1 MRRKTETR
9 IKRIVLFL
17 LAAAIAAQAVAQ
29 TGYGRGRSGLPR
41 VELPDEPWIMNTH
54 LIPEVKVSVVAR
66 GINRPWSLTFLPK
79 GDMLITERG
88 GALRMVRDGVLVEE
102 PVAGVPDDVLARSL
116 AGMMEVAVHPHFAD
130 NGYVYLTYTRQVSGR
145 EGTVALVRGRLDGMS
160 LVDVEDVF
168 VAEPWGG
175 SIAAARLA
183 FVPGED
189 IMYMTMGGAFGADL
203 VDGTQSFFGHA
214 KLAQDPNSHA
224 GKTLRLRLDGSVPDD
239 NPFVGKEG
247 HKPEVYSMGHRNQM
261 GLALHPETHQPWT
274 TEHAPQ
280 GGDELNAIEAGKNY
294 GWPVVSYGRHY
305 NGVRISERF
314 WAEGHGGTR
323 DLLAALDRTVRAH
336 VLHRRRLPR
345 VEGQP
350 VRRRPDDGTDAQHRP
365 PRTAHLQRSRRG
377 ARPRVAAEGDRQ
389 AHPRRPPGPRRV
401 HLRHHRRDRRRAVEA
416 GTGGDGGRGRDDR
429 GVAHWVR
436 RRPRRPSGDA
446 AKRWRPKANR
456 EAEGLSLKER
466 GLRPRACSWPP
477 AAAAGGDAGA
487 PSVELRGVPD
497 GRAPGPFLVRRL

>member
-1 MRRKTETR
+1 MNRKTATRVTR
-9 IKRIVLFL
+9 IAVFL
-17 LAAAIAAQAVAQ
+17 LAAAVAGQAIAQ

-54 LIPEVKVSVVAR
+54 LIPEVKVSVVVR
-66 GINRPWSLTFLPK
+66 GINRPWSLAFLPK
-79 GDMLITERG
+79 GDMLVTERG
-88 GALRMVRDGVLVEE
+88 GNLRLVRDGVLMDE
-102 PVAGVPDDVLARSL
+102 PISGVPDDVLARSL

-130 NGYVYLTYTRQVSGR
+130 NGYVYLTYTRQISGR
-145 EGTVALVRGRLDGMS
+145 QGTVALVRGKLDGTS

-175 SIAAARLA
+175 SVAAARLA

-189 IMYMTMGGAFGADL
+189 VMYMTMGGAFGADL

-239 NPFVGKEG
+239 NPFVGMSG

-314 WAEGHGGTR
+314 WAEGMEEP
-323 DLLAALDRTVRAH
+323 AIFW
-336 VLHRRRLPR
+336 LPSIAPS
-345 VEGQP
+345 G
-350 VRRRPDDGTDAQHRP
+350 
-365 PRTAHLQRSRRG
+365 LMFY
-377 ARPRVAAEGDRQ
+377 
-389 AHPRRPPGPRRV
+389 
-401 HLRHHRRDRRRAVEA
+401 
-416 GTGGDGGRGRDDR
+416 
-429 GVAHWVR
+429 
-436 RRPRRPSGDA
+436 SGDA
-446 AKRWRPKANR
+446 FPEWKGNLFAGALMTGRMPNTGHLERLIFSENGEELGREWLLKEIGKRVRDVRQGPDDLIYVITDETDGAMLKLEPVETA
-456 EAEGLSLKER
+456 EAEEE
-466 GLRPRACSWPP
+466 AT
-477 AAAAGGDAGA
+477 AGA
-487 PSVELRGVPD
+487 G
-497 GRAPGPFLVRRL
+497 

>member
-1 MRRKTETR
+1 MTR
-9 IKRIVLFL
+9 LTKARLVPVVALL
-17 LAAAIAAQAVAQ
+17 LAAAVAGQAVAQ
-29 TGYGRGRSGLPR
+29 TGYGGGRSGLPR

-54 LIPEVKVSVVAR
+54 LIPEVKVSVVVR
-66 GINRPWSLTFLPK
+66 GIDRPWSLAFLPK
-79 GDMLITERG
+79 GDMLVTERG
-88 GALRMVRDGVLVEE
+88 GDLRLVRDGVLVDE
-102 PVAGVPDDVLARSL
+102 PIAGVPDDVLARSL
-116 AGMMEVAVHPHFAD
+116 AGMMEVAIHPHFAD

-145 EGTVALVRGRLDGMS
+145 EGTVALVRGKLEGTS

-214 KLAQDPNSHA
+214 DLAQDPNSHA

-247 HKPEVYSMGHRNQM
+247 YKPEIYSMGHRNQM

-314 WAEGHGGTR
+314 WAEGMEEPAIFWLPSIAPSGLAFYTGDAFPEWKGNLFAGALMTGRMPNTGHLERLIFSDKGEELGREWLLKDIGKRIR
-323 DLLAALDRTVRAH
+323 DVRQ
-336 VLHRRRLPR
+336 
-345 VEGQP
+345 G
-350 VRRRPDDGTDAQHRP
+350 PDDFIYVVTDERD
-365 PRTAHLQRSRRG
+365 G
-377 ARPRVAAEGDRQ
+377 AVIRLEPAEKAADE
-389 AHPRRPPGPRRV
+389 
-401 HLRHHRRDRRRAVEA
+401 EA
-416 GTGGDGGRGRDDR
+416 AG
-429 GVAHWVR
+429 
-436 RRPRRPSGDA
+436 SGD
-446 AKRWRPKANR
+446 
-456 EAEGLSLKER
+456 
-466 GLRPRACSWPP
+466 
-477 AAAAGGDAGA
+477 
-487 PSVELRGVPD
+487 
-497 GRAPGPFLVRRL
+497 

>member
-1 MRRKTETR
+1 MNRKTRTR
-9 IKRIVLFL
+9 ITRIAVFL
-17 LAAAIAAQAVAQ
+17 LAAAVAGQAVAQ

-54 LIPEVKVSVVAR
+54 MIPEVKVSVVVR
-66 GINRPWSLTFLPK
+66 GINRPWSLAFLPK
-79 GDMLITERG
+79 GDMLVTERG
-88 GALRMVRDGVLVEE
+88 GNLRLVRDGVLMDE
-102 PVAGVPDDVLARSL
+102 PISGVPDDVLARSL

-130 NGYVYLTYTRQVSGR
+130 NGHVYLTYTRQISGR
-145 EGTVALVRGRLDGMS
+145 EGTVALVRGKLDGTS

-175 SIAAARLA
+175 SVAAARLA

-239 NPFVGKEG
+239 NPFVGMSG

-314 WAEGHGGTR
+314 WAEGMEEPAIFWLPSIAPSGLMFYTGDAFPEWKGNLFAGALMTGRMPNTGHLERLIFSEAGEELGREWLLKEIGKRVR
-323 DLLAALDRTVRAH
+323 DVRQ
-336 VLHRRRLPR
+336 
-345 VEGQP
+345 G
-350 VRRRPDDGTDAQHRP
+350 PDDLIYVISDETD
-365 PRTAHLQRSRRG
+365 G
-377 ARPRVAAEGDRQ
+377 AMLKLEPVEQAE
-389 AHPRRPPGPRRV
+389 
-401 HLRHHRRDRRRAVEA
+401 E
-416 GTGGDGGRGRDDR
+416 T
-429 GVAHWVR
+429 
-436 RRPRRPSGDA
+436 
-446 AKRWRPKANR
+446 
-456 EAEGLSLKER
+456 EET
-466 GLRPRACSWPP
+466 
-477 AAAAGGDAGA
+477 AAGAG
-487 PSVELRGVPD
+487 
-497 GRAPGPFLVRRL
+497 

>member
-1 MRRKTETR
+1 MNGKTATRVTR
-9 IKRIVLFL
+9 IAVFL
-17 LAAAIAAQAVAQ
+17 LAAAVAGQAIAQ

-54 LIPEVKVSVVAR
+54 LIPEVKVSVVVR
-66 GINRPWSLTFLPK
+66 GINRPWSLAFLPK
-79 GDMLITERG
+79 GDMLVTERG
-88 GALRMVRDGVLVEE
+88 GNLRLVRDGVLMDE
-102 PVAGVPDDVLARSL
+102 PISGVPDDVLARSL

-130 NGYVYLTYTRQVSGR
+130 NGYVYLTYTRQISGR
-145 EGTVALVRGRLDGMS
+145 EGTVALVRGKLDGTS
-160 LVDVEDVF
+160 LVDIEDVF

-175 SIAAARLA
+175 SVAAARLA

-189 IMYMTMGGAFGADL
+189 VMYMTMGGAFGADL

-239 NPFVGKEG
+239 NPFVGMSG

-314 WAEGHGGTR
+314 WAEGMEEPAIFWLPSIAPSGLMFYTGDAFPEWKGNLFAGALMTGRMPNTGHLERLIFSENGEELGREWLLKEIGKRVR
-323 DLLAALDRTVRAH
+323 DVRQ
-336 VLHRRRLPR
+336 
-345 VEGQP
+345 G
-350 VRRRPDDGTDAQHRP
+350 PDDLIYVITDETDGAMLKLEP
-365 PRTAHLQRSRRG
+365 VETA
-377 ARPRVAAEGDRQ
+377 
-389 AHPRRPPGPRRV
+389 
-401 HLRHHRRDRRRAVEA
+401 
-416 GTGGDGGRGRDDR
+416 
-429 GVAHWVR
+429 
-436 RRPRRPSGDA
+436 
-446 AKRWRPKANR
+446 
-456 EAEGLSLKER
+456 EAEEE
-466 GLRPRACSWPP
+466 AT
-477 AAAAGGDAGA
+477 AGA
-487 PSVELRGVPD
+487 G
-497 GRAPGPFLVRRL
+497 

>member
-1 MRRKTETR
+1 MTKLTKTR
-9 IKRIVLFL
+9 LVPLLAFL
-17 LAAAIAAQAVAQ
+17 LVVAIAAQAVAQ

-66 GINRPWSLTFLPK
+66 GINRPWSLAFLPK
-79 GDMLITERG
+79 GDMLITERR
-88 GALRMVRDGVLVEE
+88 GALRMVRDGVLVDE
-102 PVAGVPDDVLARSL
+102 PIAGVPDDVLARSL
-116 AGMMEVAVHPHFAD
+116 AGMMEVAIHPHFAD

-280 GGDELNAIEAGKNY
+280 GGDELNAIEAGRNY

-314 WAEGHGGTR
+314 WAEGMEEPAIFWLPSIAPSGLMFYTG
-323 DLLAALDRTVRAH
+323 DAFPEWKGNLFAGALMTGRMPNTGH
-336 VLHRRRLPR
+336 LERLIF
-345 VEGQP
+345 
-350 VRRRPDDGTDAQHRP
+350 
-365 PRTAHLQRSRRG
+365 S
-377 ARPRVAAEGDRQ
+377 
-389 AHPRRPPGPRRV
+389 
-401 HLRHHRRDRRRAVEA
+401 EA
-416 GTGGDGGRGRDDR
+416 GEELGRE
-429 GVAHWVR
+429 W
-436 RRPRRPSGDA
+436 
-446 AKRWRPKANR
+446 
-456 EAEGLSLKER
+456 LLKEIGKR
-466 GLRPRACSWPP
+466 IRDVRQG
-477 AAAAGGDAGA
+477 
-487 PSVELRGVPD
+487 PD
-497 GRAPGPFLVRRL
+497 GFIYVITDETDGALLKLEPVETTAG

>member
-1 MRRKTETR
+1 MTTFTKARL
-9 IKRIVLFL
+9 IPIVSLL
-17 LAAAIAAQAVAQ
+17 LAGAIAAQAVAQ

-66 GINRPWSLTFLPK
+66 GINRPWSLAFLPK

-88 GALRMVRDGVLVEE
+88 GALRLVRDGVLVDE
-102 PVAGVPDDVLARSL
+102 PIAGVPDDVLARSL

-145 EGTVALVRGRLDGMS
+145 EGTVALVRGKFDGTS

-261 GLALHPETHQPWT
+261 GLAVHPETHQPWT

-314 WAEGHGGTR
+314 WAEGMEEPAIFWLPSIAPSGLMFYTG
-323 DLLAALDRTVRAH
+323 DAFPEWKGNLFAGALMTGRMPNTGH
-336 VLHRRRLPR
+336 LERLIF
-345 VEGQP
+345 
-350 VRRRPDDGTDAQHRP
+350 
-365 PRTAHLQRSRRG
+365 S
-377 ARPRVAAEGDRQ
+377 
-389 AHPRRPPGPRRV
+389 
-401 HLRHHRRDRRRAVEA
+401 EA
-416 GTGGDGGRGRDDR
+416 GEELGREWLLKEIGKRIRDVRQGPDGFIYVITDETDGALLKLEP
-429 GVAHWVR
+429 VESAE
-436 RRPRRPSGDA
+436 
-446 AKRWRPKANR
+446 
-456 EAEGLSLKER
+456 EAETT
-466 GLRPRACSWPP
+466 
-477 AAAAGGDAGA
+477 AG
-487 PSVELRGVPD
+487 
-497 GRAPGPFLVRRL
+497 

>member
-1 MRRKTETR
+1 MNRRTKTR
-9 IKRIVLFL
+9 LIPL
-17 LAAAIAAQAVAQ
+17 LALLLAVAVAAQAVAQ

-66 GINRPWSLTFLPK
+66 GINRPWSLAFLPK
-79 GDMLITERG
+79 GDMLITERR
-88 GALRMVRDGVLVEE
+88 GALRLVRDGVLVDE
-102 PVAGVPDDVLARSL
+102 PIAGVPDDVLARSL
-116 AGMMEVAVHPHFAD
+116 AGMMEVAIHPHFAD

-145 EGTVALVRGRLDGMS
+145 EGTVALVRGKFDGNS

-280 GGDELNAIEAGKNY
+280 GGDELNAIEAGRNY

-314 WAEGHGGTR
+314 WAEGMEEPAIFWLPSIAPSGLMFYTG
-323 DLLAALDRTVRAH
+323 DAFPEWKGNLFAGALMTGRMPNTGH
-336 VLHRRRLPR
+336 LERLIF
-345 VEGQP
+345 
-350 VRRRPDDGTDAQHRP
+350 
-365 PRTAHLQRSRRG
+365 S
-377 ARPRVAAEGDRQ
+377 
-389 AHPRRPPGPRRV
+389 
-401 HLRHHRRDRRRAVEA
+401 EA
-416 GTGGDGGRGRDDR
+416 GEELGRE
-429 GVAHWVR
+429 W
-436 RRPRRPSGDA
+436 
-446 AKRWRPKANR
+446 
-456 EAEGLSLKER
+456 LLKEIGKR
-466 GLRPRACSWPP
+466 IRDVRQG
-477 AAAAGGDAGA
+477 
-487 PSVELRGVPD
+487 PD
-497 GRAPGPFLVRRL
+497 GFIYVVTDETDGALLKLEPVATAEEEETTAG

>member
-1 MRRKTETR
+1 MKRKTATRMTR
-9 IKRIVLFL
+9 IAVFL
-17 LAAAIAAQAVAQ
+17 LGAAVAGQ
-29 TGYGRGRSGLPR
+29 AIGQAGYGRGGSGIPR

-54 LIPEVKVSVVAR
+54 VIPEVKVSVVTR
-66 GINRPWSLTFLPK
+66 GINRPWSLAFLPK
-79 GDMLITERG
+79 GDMLVTERG
-88 GALRMVRDGVLVEE
+88 GNLRLVRDGVLVDE
-102 PVAGVPDDVLARSL
+102 PISGVPDDVLARSL
-116 AGMMEVAVHPHFAD
+116 AGMMEVAVHPQFAD

-145 EGTVALVRGRLDGMS
+145 EGTVALVRGKLEGTS

-189 IMYMTMGGAFGADL
+189 VMYMTMGGAFGADL

-239 NPFVGKEG
+239 NPFVGVEG
-247 HKPEVYSMGHRNQM
+247 HKPEIYSMGHRNQM

-314 WAEGHGGTR
+314 WAEGMEEPAIFWLPSIAPSGLMFYTGDAFPEWKGNLFAGALMTGRMPNTGHLERLIFSEAGEELGREWLLKDIGKRVR
-323 DLLAALDRTVRAH
+323 DVRQ
-336 VLHRRRLPR
+336 
-345 VEGQP
+345 G
-350 VRRRPDDGTDAQHRP
+350 PDDLIYVITDE
-365 PRTAHLQRSRRG
+365 TDG
-377 ARPRVAAEGDRQ
+377 AMLKLEPVERAE
-389 AHPRRPPGPRRV
+389 
-401 HLRHHRRDRRRAVEA
+401 E
-416 GTGGDGGRGRDDR
+416 T
-429 GVAHWVR
+429 
-436 RRPRRPSGDA
+436 
-446 AKRWRPKANR
+446 
-456 EAEGLSLKER
+456 EET
-466 GLRPRACSWPP
+466 
-477 AAAAGGDAGA
+477 AAGAG
-487 PSVELRGVPD
+487 
-497 GRAPGPFLVRRL
+497 

>member
-1 MRRKTETR
+1 MNGKTATR
-9 IKRIVLFL
+9 ITRIAVFL
-17 LAAAIAAQAVAQ
+17 LAAAVAGQAVAQ

-54 LIPEVKVSVVAR
+54 LIPEVKVSVVVR
-66 GINRPWSLTFLPK
+66 GINRPWSLAFLPK
-79 GDMLITERG
+79 GDMLVTERG
-88 GALRMVRDGVLVEE
+88 GNLRLVRDGVLMDE
-102 PVAGVPDDVLARSL
+102 PISGVPDDVLARSL

-130 NGYVYLTYTRQVSGR
+130 NGYVYLTYTRQISGR
-145 EGTVALVRGRLDGMS
+145 EGTVALVRGKLDGAS

-239 NPFVGKEG
+239 NPFVGMSG

-314 WAEGHGGTR
+314 WAEGMEEPAIFWLPSIAPSGLMFYTGDAFPEWKGNLFAGALMTGRMPNTGHLERLIFSEAGEELGREWLLKDIGKRVR
-323 DLLAALDRTVRAH
+323 DVRQ
-336 VLHRRRLPR
+336 
-345 VEGQP
+345 G
-350 VRRRPDDGTDAQHRP
+350 PDDLIYVITDE
-365 PRTAHLQRSRRG
+365 TDG
-377 ARPRVAAEGDRQ
+377 AMLKLEPVERAE
-389 AHPRRPPGPRRV
+389 
-401 HLRHHRRDRRRAVEA
+401 E
-416 GTGGDGGRGRDDR
+416 T
-429 GVAHWVR
+429 
-436 RRPRRPSGDA
+436 
-446 AKRWRPKANR
+446 
-456 EAEGLSLKER
+456 EET
-466 GLRPRACSWPP
+466 
-477 AAAAGGDAGA
+477 AAGAG
-487 PSVELRGVPD
+487 
-497 GRAPGPFLVRRL
+497 

>member
-1 MRRKTETR
+1 MNRRTATRMTR
-9 IKRIVLFL
+9 IAVFL
-17 LAAAIAAQAVAQ
+17 LAAAVAGQAVAQ
-29 TGYGRGRSGLPR
+29 TGYGRGRSGIPR

-54 LIPEVKVSVVAR
+54 LIPEVKVSVVVR
-66 GINRPWSLTFLPK
+66 GINRPWSLAFLPK
-79 GDMLITERG
+79 GDMLVTERG
-88 GALRMVRDGVLVEE
+88 GNLRLVRDGVLIDE
-102 PVAGVPDDVLARSL
+102 PISGVPDDVLARSL

-130 NGYVYLTYTRQVSGR
+130 NGYVYLTYTRQISGR
-145 EGTVALVRGRLDGMS
+145 EGTVALVRGKLDGAS

-224 GKTLRLRLDGSVPDD
+224 GKTLRLRLDGSAPDD
-239 NPFVGKEG
+239 NPFVGREG
-247 HKPEVYSMGHRNQM
+247 HKPEIYSMGHRNQM

-314 WAEGHGGTR
+314 WAEGMEEP
-323 DLLAALDRTVRAH
+323 AIFW
-336 VLHRRRLPR
+336 LPSI
-345 VEGQP
+345 
-350 VRRRPDDGTDAQHRP
+350 A
-365 PRTAHLQRSRRG
+365 
-377 ARPRVAAEGDRQ
+377 
-389 AHPRRPPGPRRV
+389 
-401 HLRHHRRDRRRAVEA
+401 
-416 GTGGDGGRGRDDR
+416 
-429 GVAHWVR
+429 
-436 RRPRRPSGDA
+436 PSG
-446 AKRWRPKANR
+446 
-456 EAEGLSLKER
+456 LMFYT
-466 GLRPRACSWPP
+466 
-477 AAAAGGDAGA
+477 GDAFPEWKGNLFAGA
-487 PSVELRGVPD
+487 LMTGRMPNTGHLERLIFSENGEELGREWLLKDIGKRIRDVRQGPDALIYVITDETDGALLKLAPVEMAD
-497 GRAPGPFLVRRL
+497 GEAASR

>member
-1 MRRKTETR
+1 MNRKTATR
-9 IKRIVLFL
+9 ITRLAVFL
-17 LAAAIAAQAVAQ
+17 LAAAVAGQAVAQ

-54 LIPEVKVSVVAR
+54 LIPEVKVSVVVR
-66 GINRPWSLTFLPK
+66 GINRPWSLAFLPK
-79 GDMLITERG
+79 GDMLVTERG
-88 GALRMVRDGVLVEE
+88 GNLRLVRDGVLVDE
-102 PVAGVPDDVLARSL
+102 PISGVPDDVLARSL

-130 NGYVYLTYTRQVSGR
+130 NGYVYLTYTRQISGR
-145 EGTVALVRGRLDGMS
+145 EGTVALVRGKLDGTS

-189 IMYMTMGGAFGADL
+189 VMYMTMGGAFGADL

-239 NPFVGKEG
+239 NPFVGMSG

-314 WAEGHGGTR
+314 WAEGMEEPAIFWLPSIAPSGLMFYTGDAFPEWNGNLFAGALMTGRMPNTGHLERLIFSEAGEELGREWLLKDIGKRVR
-323 DLLAALDRTVRAH
+323 DVRQGPDDLIYVITDETDGAMLKLEP
-336 VLHRRRLPR
+336 VER
-345 VEGQP
+345 VEE
-350 VRRRPDDGTDAQHRP
+350 TEE
-365 PRTAHLQRSRRG
+365 T
-377 ARPRVAAEGDRQ
+377 
-389 AHPRRPPGPRRV
+389 
-401 HLRHHRRDRRRAVEA
+401 
-416 GTGGDGGRGRDDR
+416 
-429 GVAHWVR
+429 
-436 RRPRRPSGDA
+436 
-446 AKRWRPKANR
+446 
-456 EAEGLSLKER
+456 
-466 GLRPRACSWPP
+466 
-477 AAAAGGDAGA
+477 AAGAG
-487 PSVELRGVPD
+487 
-497 GRAPGPFLVRRL
+497 

>member
-1 MRRKTETR
+1 MGRSGAGLTAGASFQRAGGDAGVPSRRLKMRRKTETR

-41 VELPDEPWIMNTH
+41 VELPDKPWIMNTH

-66 GINRPWSLTFLPK
+66 GINRPWSLAFLPK

-247 HKPEVYSMGHRNQM
+247 YKPEVYSMGHRIQM

-314 WAEGHGGTR
+314 WAEGMEEPAIFWLPSIAPSGLMFYTG
-323 DLLAALDRTVRAH
+323 DAFPEWKGNLFAGALMTGRMPNTGH
-336 VLHRRRLPR
+336 LERLIF
-345 VEGQP
+345 
-350 VRRRPDDGTDAQHRP
+350 
-365 PRTAHLQRSRRG
+365 S
-377 ARPRVAAEGDRQ
+377 
-389 AHPRRPPGPRRV
+389 
-401 HLRHHRRDRRRAVEA
+401 EA
-416 GTGGDGGRGRDDR
+416 GEELGRE
-429 GVAHWVR
+429 W
-436 RRPRRPSGDA
+436 
-446 AKRWRPKANR
+446 
-456 EAEGLSLKER
+456 LLKEIGKR
-466 GLRPRACSWPP
+466 IRDVRQGPDEFIYVITDETDGALLKLEPVETADGDETT
-477 AAAAGGDAGA
+477 AG
-487 PSVELRGVPD
+487 
-497 GRAPGPFLVRRL
+497 

>member
-1 MRRKTETR
+1 MTKLTKARLIPIVT
-9 IKRIVLFL
+9 IVL
-17 LAAAIAAQAVAQ
+17 AIAVAAQAVAQ
-29 TGYGRGRSGLPR
+29 TGYGRGRSGIPR

-66 GINRPWSLTFLPK
+66 GINRPWSLAFLAR

-88 GALRMVRDGVLVEE
+88 GALRLVRDGVLVDE
-102 PVAGVPDDVLARSL
+102 PIAGVPDDVLARSL
-116 AGMMEVAVHPHFAD
+116 AGMMEVAIHPHFAD

-239 NPFVGKEG
+239 NPFVGMEG

-261 GLALHPETHQPWT
+261 GLALHPETNQPWT

-314 WAEGHGGTR
+314 WAEGMEEPAIFWLPSIAPSGLMFYTG
-323 DLLAALDRTVRAH
+323 DAFPEWNGNLFAGALMTGRMPNTGH
-336 VLHRRRLPR
+336 LERLIF
-345 VEGQP
+345 
-350 VRRRPDDGTDAQHRP
+350 
-365 PRTAHLQRSRRG
+365 S
-377 ARPRVAAEGDRQ
+377 
-389 AHPRRPPGPRRV
+389 
-401 HLRHHRRDRRRAVEA
+401 EA
-416 GTGGDGGRGRDDR
+416 GEELGRE
-429 GVAHWVR
+429 W
-436 RRPRRPSGDA
+436 
-446 AKRWRPKANR
+446 
-456 EAEGLSLKER
+456 LLKEVGKR
-466 GLRPRACSWPP
+466 IRDVRQGP
-477 AAAAGGDAGA
+477 DEFIYVITDETDGA
-487 PSVELRGVPD
+487 LLKLEPVVTPSS
-497 GRAPGPFLVRRL
+497 

>member
-1 MRRKTETR
+1 MTKLTKTR
-9 IKRIVLFL
+9 LVPLLAFL
-17 LAAAIAAQAVAQ
+17 LAAAVAAQAAAQ

-54 LIPEVKVSVVAR
+54 VIPEVKVSVVAR
-66 GINRPWSLTFLPK
+66 GINRPWSLAFLPK
-79 GDMLITERG
+79 GDMLITERR
-88 GALRMVRDGVLVEE
+88 GALRLVRDGVLVDE
-102 PVAGVPDDVLARSL
+102 PIAGVPDDVLARSL
-116 AGMMEVAVHPHFAD
+116 AGMMEVAIHPHFAD

-145 EGTVALVRGRLDGMS
+145 EGTVALVRGKFDGTS

-239 NPFVGKEG
+239 NPFVGMEG

-261 GLALHPETHQPWT
+261 GLALHPETNQPWT

-314 WAEGHGGTR
+314 WAEGMEEPAIFWLPSIAPSGLMFYTGDAFPEWKGNLFAGALMTGRMPNTGHLERLIFSEAGEELGREWLLKEIGKRIR
-323 DLLAALDRTVRAH
+323 DVR
-336 VLHRRRLPR
+336 
-345 VEGQP
+345 Q
-350 VRRRPDDGTDAQHRP
+350 GTDEFIYVI
-365 PRTAHLQRSRRG
+365 TDETDG
-377 ARPRVAAEGDRQ
+377 ALMKLEPV
-389 AHPRRPPGPRRV
+389 
-401 HLRHHRRDRRRAVEA
+401 
-416 GTGGDGGRGRDDR
+416 TT
-429 GVAHWVR
+429 
-436 RRPRRPSGDA
+436 PS
-446 AKRWRPKANR
+446 
-456 EAEGLSLKER
+456 S
-466 GLRPRACSWPP
+466 
-477 AAAAGGDAGA
+477 
-487 PSVELRGVPD
+487 
-497 GRAPGPFLVRRL
+497 

>member
-1 MRRKTETR
+1 MTKLTKTR
-9 IKRIVLFL
+9 LVPLLAFL
-17 LAAAIAAQAVAQ
+17 LAAAVAAQAAAQ

-54 LIPEVKVSVVAR
+54 VIPEVKVSVVAR
-66 GINRPWSLTFLPK
+66 GINRPWSLAFLPK

-88 GALRMVRDGVLVEE
+88 GALRLVRDGVLVDE
-102 PVAGVPDDVLARSL
+102 PIAGVPDDVLARSL
-116 AGMMEVAVHPHFAD
+116 AGMMEVATHPHFAD

-145 EGTVALVRGRLDGMS
+145 EGTVALVRGKLDGMS

-239 NPFVGKEG
+239 NPFVGMEG

-261 GLALHPETHQPWT
+261 GLALHPETNQPWT

-314 WAEGHGGTR
+314 WAEGMEEPAIFWLPSIAPSGLMFYTG
-323 DLLAALDRTVRAH
+323 DAFPEWKGNLFAGALMTGRMPNTGH
-336 VLHRRRLPR
+336 LERLIF
-345 VEGQP
+345 
-350 VRRRPDDGTDAQHRP
+350 
-365 PRTAHLQRSRRG
+365 S
-377 ARPRVAAEGDRQ
+377 
-389 AHPRRPPGPRRV
+389 
-401 HLRHHRRDRRRAVEA
+401 EA
-416 GTGGDGGRGRDDR
+416 GEELGRE
-429 GVAHWVR
+429 W
-436 RRPRRPSGDA
+436 
-446 AKRWRPKANR
+446 
-456 EAEGLSLKER
+456 LLKEVGKR
-466 GLRPRACSWPP
+466 IRDVRQGP
-477 AAAAGGDAGA
+477 DEFIYVITDETDGA
-487 PSVELRGVPD
+487 LMKLEPVEEETTTG
-497 GRAPGPFLVRRL
+497 

>member
-1 MRRKTETR
+1 MTTFTKARLVPLVT
-9 IKRIVLFL
+9 L
-17 LAAAIAAQAVAQ
+17 LLTAAIAGQAVAQ
-29 TGYGRGRSGLPR
+29 AGYGRGGSGIPR

-54 LIPEVKVSVVAR
+54 LIPEVEVSVVAR
-66 GINRPWSLTFLPK
+66 GINRPWSLAFLPR
-79 GDMLITERG
+79 GDMLITERR
-88 GALRMVRDGVLVEE
+88 GALRLVRDGVLVDE
-102 PVAGVPDDVLARSL
+102 PIAGVPDDVLARSL
-116 AGMMEVAVHPHFAD
+116 AGMMEVAIHPHFAD

-145 EGTVALVRGRLDGMS
+145 EGTVALVRGKLDGMS
-160 LVDVEDVF
+160 LVDLEDVF

-247 HKPEVYSMGHRNQM
+247 HKPEIYSMGHRNQM
-261 GLALHPETHQPWT
+261 GLALHPETNQPWT

-314 WAEGHGGTR
+314 WAEGMEEP
-323 DLLAALDRTVRAH
+323 AIFW
-336 VLHRRRLPR
+336 LPSI
-345 VEGQP
+345 
-350 VRRRPDDGTDAQHRP
+350 A
-365 PRTAHLQRSRRG
+365 PRGSCSTPATPS
-377 ARPRVAAEGDRQ
+377 
-389 AHPRRPPGPRRV
+389 
-401 HLRHHRRDRRRAVEA
+401 
-416 GTGGDGGRGRDDR
+416 
-429 GVAHWVR
+429 
-436 RRPRRPSGDA
+436 PSG
-446 AKRWRPKANR
+446 
-456 EAEGLSLKER
+456 
-466 GLRPRACSWPP
+466 RATCSP
-477 AAAAGGDAGA
+477 A
-487 PSVELRGVPD
+487 R
-497 GRAPGPFLVRRL
+497 

>member
-66 GINRPWSLTFLPK
+66 GINRPWSLAFLPK

-88 GALRMVRDGVLVEE
+88 GALRMVRDGVLVDE

-145 EGTVALVRGRLDGMS
+145 EGTVALVRGRLDGTS

-314 WAEGHGGTR
+314 WAEGMEEPAIFWLPSIAPSGLMFYTG
-323 DLLAALDRTVRAH
+323 DAFPEWKGNLFAGALMTGRMPNTGH
-336 VLHRRRLPR
+336 LERLIF
-345 VEGQP
+345 
-350 VRRRPDDGTDAQHRP
+350 
-365 PRTAHLQRSRRG
+365 S
-377 ARPRVAAEGDRQ
+377 
-389 AHPRRPPGPRRV
+389 
-401 HLRHHRRDRRRAVEA
+401 EA
-416 GTGGDGGRGRDDR
+416 GEELGRE
-429 GVAHWVR
+429 W
-436 RRPRRPSGDA
+436 
-446 AKRWRPKANR
+446 
-456 EAEGLSLKER
+456 LLKEIGKR
-466 GLRPRACSWPP
+466 IRDVRQGPDEFIYVITDETDGALLKLEPVETADGDETT
-477 AAAAGGDAGA
+477 AG
-487 PSVELRGVPD
+487 
-497 GRAPGPFLVRRL
+497 

>member
-1 MRRKTETR
+1 MNRRTKTR
-9 IKRIVLFL
+9 LIPL
-17 LAAAIAAQAVAQ
+17 LALLLAVAVAAQAVAQ

-66 GINRPWSLTFLPK
+66 GINRPWSLAFLPK

-88 GALRMVRDGVLVEE
+88 GALRLVRDGVLVDE
-102 PVAGVPDDVLARSL
+102 PIAGVPDDVLARSL

-145 EGTVALVRGRLDGMS
+145 EGTVALVRGRLDGNS

-280 GGDELNAIEAGKNY
+280 GGDELNAIEAGRNY

-314 WAEGHGGTR
+314 WAEGMEEPAIFWLPSIAPSGLMFYTG
-323 DLLAALDRTVRAH
+323 DAFPEWKGNLFAGALMTGRMPNTGH
-336 VLHRRRLPR
+336 LERLIF
-345 VEGQP
+345 
-350 VRRRPDDGTDAQHRP
+350 
-365 PRTAHLQRSRRG
+365 S
-377 ARPRVAAEGDRQ
+377 
-389 AHPRRPPGPRRV
+389 
-401 HLRHHRRDRRRAVEA
+401 EA
-416 GTGGDGGRGRDDR
+416 GEELGRE
-429 GVAHWVR
+429 W
-436 RRPRRPSGDA
+436 
-446 AKRWRPKANR
+446 
-456 EAEGLSLKER
+456 LLKEIGKR
-466 GLRPRACSWPP
+466 IRDVRQG
-477 AAAAGGDAGA
+477 
-487 PSVELRGVPD
+487 PD
-497 GRAPGPFLVRRL
+497 GFIYVVTDETDGALLKLEPVETAG

>member
-1 MRRKTETR
+1 MTTFTKARLVP
-9 IKRIVLFL
+9 IVTLL
-17 LAAAIAAQAVAQ
+17 LAVAIAAQAVAQ

-66 GINRPWSLTFLPK
+66 GINRPWSLAFLPK
-79 GDMLITERG
+79 GDMLITERR
-88 GALRMVRDGVLVEE
+88 GALRLVRDGVLVDE
-102 PVAGVPDDVLARSL
+102 PIAGVPDDVLARSL
-116 AGMMEVAVHPHFAD
+116 AGMMEVAVHPHFTD

-145 EGTVALVRGRLDGMS
+145 EGTVALVRGKLDGAS

-261 GLALHPETHQPWT
+261 GLAVHPETHQPWT

-280 GGDELNAIEAGKNY
+280 GGDELNAIEAGRNY

-314 WAEGHGGTR
+314 WAEGMEEPAIFWLPSIAPSGLMFYTGDAFPEWKGNLFAGALMTGRMPNTGHLERLIFSEAGEELGREWLLKEIGKRIR
-323 DLLAALDRTVRAH
+323 DVRQ
-336 VLHRRRLPR
+336 
-345 VEGQP
+345 G
-350 VRRRPDDGTDAQHRP
+350 PDDFIYVITDETDGALLKLEP
-365 PRTAHLQRSRRG
+365 VATA
-377 ARPRVAAEGDRQ
+377 E
-389 AHPRRPPGPRRV
+389 
-401 HLRHHRRDRRRAVEA
+401 EEETTA
-416 GTGGDGGRGRDDR
+416 G
-429 GVAHWVR
+429 
-436 RRPRRPSGDA
+436 
-446 AKRWRPKANR
+446 
-456 EAEGLSLKER
+456 
-466 GLRPRACSWPP
+466 
-477 AAAAGGDAGA
+477 
-487 PSVELRGVPD
+487 
-497 GRAPGPFLVRRL
+497 